1 MDNGLECEE
10 HNIYNI
16 KPKIMFF
23 NSEYDEKDFKELRKM
38 INGRRRKMYRLFRIY
53 LVDPE
58 TLKFDF
64 QLAIG
69 KKKVNALIKAHRASI
84 FATTDLDLL
93 EVFTETIM
101 EFEKKKDLK
110 KAVETIKG
118 ALG

>member
-1 MDNGLECEE
+1 LVDRDNIDCDIRVSQDVGLSF
-10 HNIYNI
+10 YGY
-16 KPKIMFF
+16 KYK
-23 NSEYDEKDFKELRKM
+23 EKDFKELRKM
-38 INGRRRKMYRLFRIY
+38 VDERRRKMYRLFRIY

-93 EVFTETIM
+93 EVYTETIM
-101 EFEKKKDLK
+101 ELRR
-110 KAVETIKG
+110 
-118 ALG
+118 

>member
-1 MDNGLECEE
+1 MTKDDLISLTDINYNNSIVFYNEE
-10 HNIYNI
+10 F
-16 KPKIMFF
+16 K
-23 NSEYDEKDFKELRKM
+23 EKDFKELRKM
-38 INGRRRKMYRLFRIY
+38 VDERRRKMYRLFRIY

-93 EVFTETIM
+93 EVYTETIM

-110 KAVETIKG
+110 KAVETIKDV
-118 ALG
+118 LG